1 MSSDLQFS
9 WSLTGAGWATYRI
22 TDGGTEHKSD
32 PSYCTNAL
40 ADLLVG
46 VAGLYGPE
54 ATQRFSFDL
63 EPAEV
68 RWVLSSRG
76 AKVVIGIYRFPD
88 MFKSFDLPADDGVL
102 LWSSEQSRTA
112 FAHVVAE
119 AAQDVLRLH
128 GEAGYRKK
136 WMQHPFPVAE
146 LRELRH
152 LHLEQDACDLP
163 HELPH
168 PE

>member
-22 TDGGTEHKSD
+22 TDGGAEHKSS

-46 VAGLYGPE
+46 VAGLYGPD

-63 EPAEV
+63 EPSEV
-68 RWVLSSRG
+68 RWVLSSREAAVG
-76 AKVVIGIYRFPD
+76 IGIYRFPD
-88 MFKSFDLPADDGVL
+88 MFKSFDLPDDDGHL

-112 FAHVVAE
+112 FAHVVVE

-128 GEAGYRKK
+128 GEGGYRKK

-152 LHLEQDACDLP
+152 LHLEQDTCDLP